1 MILNKLNPETVEIV
15 ANFLK
20 EGGIGVLPC
29 DTIYGLSSIYG
40 IGEKPLR
47 FIKKRPDYKPFI
59 ILCTLQQAKDI
70 CKKEIPPQI
79 LNLWP
84 APLTVILKD
93 KNDVSTAIRVPKDDF
108 LQELLERTGS
118 PIYSTSVNTSGE
130 PTLLTFSEIQQRFEC
145 KVDFM
150 VKNKEKQ
157 GSIPSTLIDATVTP
171 YKIIRQGIF
180 DVSTLI

>member
-1 MILNKLNPETVEIV
+1 MILNKLNPETIGIV
-15 ANFLK
+15 ANLLK
-20 EGGIGVLPC
+20 DGGLGVLPC

-70 CKKEIPPQI
+70 CKEEIPEEI
-79 LNLWP
+79 LKLWP

-93 KNDVSTAIRVPKDDF
+93 KNNVSTAIRVPKDEF
-108 LQELLERTGS
+108 FQKLLEKTGS

-130 PTLLTFSEIQQRFEC
+130 PTLLNFTEIQQRFEC

-150 VKNKEKQ
+150 VKNKETQ
-157 GSIPSTLIDATVTP
+157 GTIPSTLIDATVKP
-171 YKIIRQGIF
+171 YRILRQGTF
-180 DVSTLI
+180 DVSFLI